1 MTFVNHPHSCTLF
14 AWYIFQI
21 IIPPFQKLYHMTDTK
36 NYKHTYLL
44 RNISNRIWII
54 CTVTINYCTYPI
66 NTSWLTS
73 EWLNFTATFSSSIQ
87 WGHNEHDGVSNH
99 QRLDC
104 LLSRLF
110 RWPVNS
116 PHKGPVTR
124 KMFPFGDVIMLYN
137 PLRTLKR
144 HNINSEYA
152 ECTTGWQWIE

>member
-54 CTVTINYCTYPI
+54 CTINYCTYPI

-73 EWLNFTATFSSSIQ
+73 EWLNFTATFSSSLQ
-87 WGHNEHDGVSNH
+87 WRHNEHDGVSNH

-110 RWPVNS
+110 RRKWEKTSKFRVTGLCVGHS
-116 PHKGPVTR
+116 PVTGE
-124 KMFPFGDVIMLYN
+124 FPTQRPSNTENVSIWWRHHVI
-137 PLRTLKR
+137 
-144 HNINSEYA
+144 
-152 ECTTGWQWIE
+152 